1 MAARALRVLGAKWE
15 PACLKRHFGRV
26 MLLTNCSRLR
36 VLLPFQASTTNLPL
50 VAMAPMK
57 AMKAMKAR
65 LAALSRCGRRTS
77 GFVRVSQDTVE
88 AK

>member
-1 MAARALRVLGAKWE
+1 MLGAKWE
-15 PACLKRHFGRV
+15 PAYLKRHFGRV

-36 VLLPFQASTTNLPL
+36 VLLPFQASSTNLPL

-65 LAALSRCGRRTS
+65 LAALSRCGRPTS
-77 GFVRVSQDTVE
+77 GFARFSQDAVE
-88 AK
+88 TK